1 MKTTLGSAQAPR
13 VCPIQFAAPR
23 RRCPDHGRA
32 PTRQGRA
39 ARPGRGELPIILLTG
54 RAGIQCED
62 DCVIGAVKRPAG
74 VHDLYR
80 ILQRQFEERPRST
93 PRIDTELRATCHRR
107 GKSWQ
112 AEVLSLSDNG
122 CLLRSGEA
130 IPLGTVLSM
139 SIELPGESAVEV
151 EAETAY
157 QLVPD
162 LGLVF
167 SGTPPAIR
175 ERLGAYV
182 LGRLA
187 A

>member
-1 MKTTLGSAQAPR
+1 
-13 VCPIQFAAPR
+13 
-23 RRCPDHGRA
+23 
-32 PTRQGRA
+32 
-39 ARPGRGELPIILLTG
+39 
-54 RAGIQCED
+54 
-62 DCVIGAVKRPAG
+62 VIGAVKRPAG